1 MNATQRYLDA
11 AKARAGFT
19 SDYALAKLLSMPLST
34 ISNYRVGRRHFDN
47 SAAFKVAELLEV
59 DAREIIAAI
68 ELDKAKRDADRDF
81 WRTIAGATASIMLA
95 PILLLQPTPATA
107 SGLSGHLTE
116 IYILRLLRRIG
127 ALVD

>member
-1 MNATQRYLDA
+1 MRYLDA
-11 AKARAGFT
+11 AKARAGCT
-19 SDYALAKLLSMPLST
+19 SDYALAKQLDMPQST
-34 ISNYRVGRRHFDN
+34 ISGYRTGRRHLDAR
-47 SAAFKVAELLEV
+47 AAFQVAELAGIDV
-59 DAREIIAAI
+59 REIIAAI
-68 ELDKAKRDADRDF
+68 ELERAKSERDRDF